1 MNAKCRT
8 SYVYLSKMWL
18 ESHKMCLSL
27 FYVYILVSIVITE
40 RCSATALQ
48 LQGVHKMEVAG
59 EGMIPYFLL
68 IDFSVKGW

>member
-1 MNAKCRT
+1 
-8 SYVYLSKMWL
+8 
-18 ESHKMCLSL
+18 MCLSL

-68 IDFSVKGW
+68 IDFSVKG